1 MVSFGTVMVPV
12 TALMGVSFSMLIYYN
27 KRIIWLKLYQK

>member
-12 TALMGVSFSMLIYYN
+12 TALVGVSFSMLMYYN
-27 KRIIWLKLYQK
+27 NHIIWLKLYQK